1 MPAKAV
7 IITAPIGTKYD
18 VRLQLDTSSNHVAN
32 RTAVIIYLAI
42 SNNKSPNFSCCFLF
56 KARCKSS

>member
-32 RTAVIIYLAI
+32 RTAVIIYLAT
-42 SNNKSPNFSCCFLF
+42 SNNRSPNFSCCFLF
-56 KARCKSS
+56 IA